1 MNFRS
6 TFWGIL
12 LVLIGTLI
20 LLNQLFPAFDDD
32 LIPPIL
38 LIGGGVMLI
47 FKNQFKNKDI
57 N

>member
-1 MNFRS
+1 MNFKS

-12 LVLIGTLI
+12 LVLIGTLT
-20 LLNQLFPAFDDD
+20 LLNELLPDFDED
-32 LIPPIL
+32 LILPIL

-47 FKNQFKNKDI
+47 FKDKFKQI